1 MATNQRNARIILMGE
16 DDDAETIIQL
26 DFAPR
31 DVVRTERAIS
41 VEPLVDAP
49 IVPTKSAE
57 VAEVKPSAERRSKPQ
72 TKTYI
77 SAQTITSEINI
88 AALILGGIMIGSMCF
103 AGGYIVGREQ
113 SNFSKIEARK

>member
-1 MATNQRNARIILMGE
+1 MGSNQRNIRLILEGE
-16 DDDAETIIQL
+16 DDEAIYTLEATL
-26 DFAPR
+26 EPR
-31 DVVRTERAIS
+31 NQPINLGRTERTIS

-57 VAEVKPSAERRSKPQ
+57 VAEVKPQ

-77 SAQTITSEINI
+77 PAQTTTSEINI

-103 AGGYIVGREQ
+103 AGGYIIATEQ
-113 SNFSKIEARK
+113 HRANTLEVIK